1 MSNKDKQGYYK
12 TLGVS
17 PDATEDEIRKAY
29 KKLAIKWHPDKN
41 QNKEE
46 AEEKFKA
53 ISEAYSVLGNKEKR
67 REYDGFC
74 SGINFD
80 FSSGFDGED
89 PFEMFS
95 AFFGGKNPFKSD
107 IFDDDDD
114 FGSFGGFG
122 GFKGMGGKD
131 FNFSSMMGGGSFQG
145 TSTSTTTQIINGK
158 KITKTVTTTI
168 DKNGKKTQKVREEAD
183 GHVKEY
189 LIEGDEK
196 KEKPKQIGK

>member
-1 MSNKDKQGYYK
+1 MSNKDKHGYYK

-29 KKLAIKWHPDKN
+29 KKLAIRWHPDKN

-67 REYDGFC
+67 KEYDGYC
-74 SGINFD
+74 NGINFD

-95 AFFGGKNPFKSD
+95 SFFGGKNPFKD
-107 IFDDDDD
+107 DFFGDDDD
-114 FGSFGGFG
+114 FGSFGGF
-122 GFKGMGGKD
+122 KGMGDMG
-131 FNFSSMMGGGSFQG
+131 FNFSSMMGGNGSFQG

-158 KITKTVTTTI
+158 KVTKTVTTTV
-168 DKNGKKTQKVREEAD
+168 DENGKKTQKVREEAD
-183 GHVKEY
+183 GKVKEY